1 MLEDRLL
8 VHQFKRGDHAAYQ
21 RIYEKYR
28 SDLLKV
34 AYVLLDDRAA
44 VEEVLHDVFVGF
56 AEGAGCFQLKGSLK
70 GYLAVCVANRARDIN
85 RTGSRRQGQSL
96 DEAEVSSLNDTS
108 PEDPVM
114 RGELMAGVAQA
125 LVQLPFEQRETI
137 VLHLQNDMQFK
148 EIARLKTI
156 SVNTVMSRYRY
167 GLEKLRSMLD
177 GVL

>member
-8 VHQFKRGDHAAYQ
+8 IHRFNRGDHGAFQ

-34 AYVLLDDRAA
+34 AYVLLHDKA
-44 VEEVLHDVFVGF
+44 VLEDVLHDVFVGF
-56 AEGAGCFQLKGSLK
+56 AQCAGHFQLKGSLR
-70 GYLAVCVANRARDIN
+70 GYLAVCVANRARDVN
-85 RTGSRRQGQSL
+85 RAGTRQQGQPR
-96 DEAEVSSLNDTS
+96 DEADTS
-108 PEDPVM
+108 LLRDKGPADSVI
-114 RGELMAGVAQA
+114 RGELMDQLTQA
-125 LVQLPFEQRETI
+125 LGQLPFEQQETI
-137 VLHLQNDMQFK
+137 VLHLQNQMQFK
-148 EIARLKTI
+148 EIARLKTL